1 MLVHHLIKPGSNPTN
16 PEYEKLSQGMANLAR
31 NYHEQLQ
38 QDNTEFNEKER
49 EQAINNT
56 LEVINIRIT
65 ETDQSNLARKLSN
78 TDIQDALKLSANGKA
93 PEINGITYEVWK
105 FLDEKYIKDYN
116 SEKPSFN
123 IIEVMT
129 KVFNDIE
136 EHGLIKDSNFSESW
150 MCPLYKKN
158 NKADIA
164 NYRPISLL
172 NTDYKLMTKA
182 LSLKL
187 AVAAPKII
195 HQDQAGF
202 VPGRHIYDH
211 ICLSKLII
219 NLAEV
224 EEIDGAMVALDQEKA
239 YDKIKHN
246 YLWKVLEQYG
256 IPGQFIQTV
265 KSLYDIAY
273 TSVFINGIGSTPFK
287 VIRGVHQGDH
297 LSCLLF
303 DIAIEPLAET
313 LRKYGLMGFKIP
325 GRDKRV
331 IATLFADDTTVY
343 LSKEDDFGQLTE
355 FLNTWCLASG
365 AKFNINKTEIIPI
378 GNQDYRDILRTS
390 RLMNG
395 TTGTPIPGHIKI
407 AVENEPIRSLG
418 ALIGNKIGQI
428 EPWSRILEKID
439 SNGVKVIQQWKGDA
453 LLF

>member
-1 MLVHHLIKPGSNPTN
+1 
-16 PEYEKLSQGMANLAR
+16 
-31 NYHEQLQ
+31 
-38 QDNTEFNEKER
+38 
-49 EQAINNT
+49 
-56 LEVINIRIT
+56 
-65 ETDQSNLARKLSN
+65 
-78 TDIQDALKLSANGKA
+78 
-93 PEINGITYEVWK
+93 
-105 FLDEKYIKDYN
+105 
-116 SEKPSFN
+116 
-123 IIEVMT
+123 
-129 KVFNDIE
+129 
-136 EHGLIKDSNFSESW
+136 
-150 MCPLYKKN
+150 
-158 NKADIA
+158 
-164 NYRPISLL
+164 
-172 NTDYKLMTKA
+172 MTKA

-211 ICLSKLII
+211 IWLSKLII

-239 YDKIKHN
+239 YDKIKHD

-287 VIRGVHQGDH
+287 VIRGVRQGDP

-313 LRKYGLMGFKIP
+313 LRKSGLMGFKIP

-355 FLNTWCLASG
+355 ILNTWCLASG